1 MVTRK
6 TSTSRKSAA
15 AQPAVKRSGKRA
27 APRAKPAAKNAA
39 SRRKATPG
47 KPRAAKRATQ
57 SASRKAAGGQG
68 AAVMPDFTKLAHG
81 AKLVT
86 PEQAI
91 ELYKANARMALDVVN
106 AAIESA
112 ARVRKLQVEGVEQAR
127 AFGERQLHNVSQ
139 VKSADAMV
147 AAGQGAAREAIEHAM
162 GYWSQMFDL
171 IVEIQKRLF
180 TLIEGQ
186 MSDVPGIKEARAAMA
201 MMPDMSQ
208 AQNVIRALQ
217 GVVSSSGGAVEQ
229 MQKVMGDLARM
240 GDLRRP

>member
-1 MVTRK
+1 MATRSTSVRK
-6 TSTSRKSAA
+6 TSAKRTTRAATSTA
-15 AQPAVKRSGKRA
+15 KRTRKRA
-27 APRAKPAAKNAA
+27 APHVAKAATKHAQ
-39 SRRKATPG
+39 SRRASKSAPRHPAVAG
-47 KPRAAKRATQ
+47 RAAMSDLATF
-57 SASRKAAGGQG
+57 AKG
-68 AAVMPDFTKLAHG
+68 AR
-81 AKLVT
+81 LVT
-86 PEQAI
+86 AEQAI
-91 ELYKANARMALDVVN
+91 ELYKANARMALDVIN

-112 ARVRKLQVEGVEQAR
+112 ARVRKLQFDGASDAR
-127 AFGERQLHNVSQ
+127 AFGARQLRNVTAA
-139 VKSADAMV
+139 KSPEAMV
-147 AAGQGAAREAIEHAM
+147 AAGQDAAREAIGHAM

-186 MSDVPGIKEARAAMA
+186 MSDVPGIKEARVAMA

-240 GDLRRP
+240 GDLRRS

>member
-1 MVTRK
+1 
-6 TSTSRKSAA
+6 
-15 AQPAVKRSGKRA
+15 
-27 APRAKPAAKNAA
+27 
-39 SRRKATPG
+39 
-47 KPRAAKRATQ
+47 
-57 SASRKAAGGQG
+57 
-68 AAVMPDFTKLAHG
+68 MPDFATLAKG

-91 ELYKANARMALDVVN
+91 ELYKANARMALDVIN

-112 ARVRKLQVEGVEQAR
+112 ARVRKLQFDGVSEAR
-127 AFGERQLHNVSQ
+127 AFGARQLRNATAAQSPE
-139 VKSADAMV
+139 ALV
-147 AAGQGAAREAIEHAM
+147 AAGQDAAREAIEHAM

-186 MSDVPGIKEARAAMA
+186 MGDVPGIKEARVAMA

-240 GDLRRP
+240 GDLRRS